1 MTVLDP
7 FSNHFMVILAVII
20 VVGLIS
26 VALTRLWVRQMS
38 LRLEENL
45 ELDTRLVPLRN
56 ALTILR
62 DAVMQAHSIA
72 KELETL
78 RQIREEASTVLV
90 EISST
95 RNQVVEVYN
104 EALAD
109 VETHRAT
116 LEELTEELKITHRK
130 LDDTYL
136 RSIVVCLM
144 RRIDS
149 ETAGER
155 LIEFLEENGFRVN
168 TKLKGLIAEYYQ
180 AKTVKEVGNQHRME
194 GGVNSDYA

>member
-1 MTVLDP
+1 
-7 FSNHFMVILAVII
+7 MVILAAII
-20 VVGLIS
+20 VVGLTS

-45 ELDTRLVPLRN
+45 EIDTRLVPLRN

-95 RNQVVEVYN
+95 RNQVVDVYN

-116 LEELTEELKITHRK
+116 LEELVEKLEITHRK

-136 RSIVVCLM
+136 RSIVICLM

-149 ETAGER
+149 ETTGER

-180 AKTVKEVGNQHRME
+180 AKTVKEVGNQHHVE
-194 GGVNSDYA
+194 GGVNSGYA

>member
-1 MTVLDP
+1 MFDP
-7 FSNHFMVILAVII
+7 FSNHLMVILAAIV
-20 VVGLIS
+20 VVGLTS

-45 ELDTRLVPLRN
+45 EIDTRLVPLRN

-116 LEELTEELKITHRK
+116 LEELVDKLEMTYRK

-136 RSIVVCLM
+136 KSIVICLM

-149 ETAGER
+149 ETTGER

-180 AKTVKEVGNQHRME
+180 AKTVKEVGNQHHLG

>member
-1 MTVLDP
+1 MFDP
-7 FSNHFMVILAVII
+7 FSNHLMVILAAII
-20 VVGLIS
+20 VVGLTS

-45 ELDTRLVPLRN
+45 EIDTRLVPLRN

-116 LEELTEELKITHRK
+116 LEELVEKLEITHRK

-136 RSIVVCLM
+136 RSIVICLM

-149 ETAGER
+149 ETTGER

-180 AKTVKEVGNQHRME
+180 AKTVKEVGNQHHVE